1 MTTTEC
7 YTLAHGFCADIHR
20 RERETTCE
28 IWTGFDTRTNRE
40 PRHLCTGLTTRNP
53 RDVDNEAIAVTT
65 ALARALMLFYGR
77 PSLFVHLDAIHD
89 QMLTREYRMLL
100 RQIAEEARKRKQ

>member
-1 MTTTEC
+1 MADT
-7 YTLAHGFCADIHR
+7 YTLANGIRADIHYGLHNDR
-20 RERETTCE
+20 RTTCE
-28 IWTGFDTRTNRE
+28 LWRGDV
-40 PRHLCTGLTTRNP
+40 HLCTGLTTRNP